1 MPTTMFD
8 VLTRKDNKIGAVLL
22 RTQVQGYIKYVCIHG
37 TCVLLVC
44 LYVYTYVCTRMR
56 VLCTSVCVY
65 ICIYII
71 FIYNIDRRKLPNR

>member
-1 MPTTMFD
+1 MPTTMFR
-8 VLTRKDNKIGAVLL
+8 VLMRKDNKIGAVLL

-44 LYVYTYVCTRMR
+44 LYVYTYTYVRVCVYY
-56 VLCTSVCVY
+56 VLVCVY

-71 FIYNIDRRKLPNR
+71 IYI